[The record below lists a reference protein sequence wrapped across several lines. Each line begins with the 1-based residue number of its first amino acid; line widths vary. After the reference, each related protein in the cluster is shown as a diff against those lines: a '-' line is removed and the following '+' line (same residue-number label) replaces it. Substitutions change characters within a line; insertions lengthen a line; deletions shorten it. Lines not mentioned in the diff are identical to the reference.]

1 MDVGI
6 QGGWMDVGIQG
17 GLDGWKKYKVDG
29 WMERKNTRWM
39 DGLDGLDGLDGWMD
53 VRVDVSVFAL
63 RLSQICKV
71 RKARSC

>member
-1 MDVGI
+1 
-6 QGGWMDVGIQG
+6 MDVGIQG
-17 GLDGWKKYKVDG
+17 GLDGWKKYKVDMD
-29 WMERKNTRWM
+29 WMDGKNTRWIWIGWM
-39 DGLDGLDGLDGWMD
+39 EKIQGGYGLDGLDGWMD